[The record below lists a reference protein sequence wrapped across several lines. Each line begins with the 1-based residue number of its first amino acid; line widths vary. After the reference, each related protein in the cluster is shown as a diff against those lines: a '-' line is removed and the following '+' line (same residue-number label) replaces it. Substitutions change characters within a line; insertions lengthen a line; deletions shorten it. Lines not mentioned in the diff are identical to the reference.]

1 MVSEMLCMHY
11 IKKDWFGLV
20 RNWSLISI
28 SMVRTETASWPTS
41 AGPRP
46 QSSPKCDQSG
56 PVLGLSSVLG
66 LDLKT
71 LLAVHGLM
79 IIKDP
84 THLTKGVVICGE
96 ALCLTKSK
104 YLLISIGLP
113 VPCRDVSQSVDL
125 GQNNNP
131 NTTPTKDYEKVRVV
145 VYLRGV
151 QRGCAE
157 EGERGSTP
165 TG

>member
-1 MVSEMLCMHY
+1 MLCMHY
-11 IKKDWFGLV
+11 IKKDRFGLV
-20 RNWSLISI
+20 CNRSLISI

-56 PVLGLSSVLG
+56 PVLRLSSVLG

-79 IIKDP
+79 IIQDP

-96 ALCLTKSK
+96 VLCLTKSK

-113 VPCRDVSQSVDL
+113 VPPHEHVQTEQVLPQLLPHASY
-125 GQNNNP
+125 QNP
-131 NTTPTKDYEKVRVV
+131 LHPMPQDRSGSRWQC
-145 VYLRGV
+145 LR
-151 QRGCAE
+151 
-157 EGERGSTP
+157 
-165 TG
+165 